1 MTEKMKNILIGLF
14 VVTAV
19 TLVIGMILFL
29 NPQVGDGKKTLEVRF
44 ANISGIM
51 PGTRVTFAGKPVGE
65 LTSIQE
71 IQEARELAVDD
82 SGRVYP
88 YLLTLK
94 IDSSVHVF
102 TCDEIST
109 KTAGLMGEKAIAIL
123 PKLAQKGQ
131 TATIIT
137 DQILTAN
144 SIDPLE
150 HTFSQI
156 SKVSQKM
163 EGTLGHLDTWFVDN
177 QQNLSESILSFNQC
191 MGSGNEVLSSVNNS
205 ELVPSLTQAT
215 YNLNDNLEFIKAE
228 LVDNQ
233 PLYKISHLAE
243 TLTESANAFNTD
255 GALAMQN
262 INQIT
267 RDLSRGT
274 GTIGKLI
281 TGDDMYLRISSLMSK
296 AEVMMNDVNHY
307 GLLFQY
313 DKGWQRIRT
322 KKANLLKSLDT
333 PRDFRGYFEGEV
345 DSITTSLGRLT
356 ELLEIAGKERSQLAD
371 NEQFKRQFCA
381 LLRSAESLSN
391 SLKLYNE
398 GLLTDNED

>member
-29 NPQVGDGKKTLEVRF
+29 NPQVGDGKQTIEVRF

-65 LTSIQE
+65 LTTIQE
-71 IQEARELAVDD
+71 IQDAREIAVDD

-94 IDSSVHVF
+94 IDSHVQVF
-102 TCDEIST
+102 TSDEIST

-123 PKLAQKGQ
+123 PKLAPKGK
-131 TATIIT
+131 TATILT

-150 HTFSQI
+150 HTFSQL

-163 EGTLGHLDTWFVDN
+163 EGTLGLFDTWFVDN
-177 QQNLSESILSFNQC
+177 QKNLSESILSFNQC
-191 MGSGNEVLSSVNNS
+191 MGSGNAVLSSVNNS
-205 ELVPSLTQAT
+205 ALVPSLTQAT
-215 YNLNDNLEFIKAE
+215 DNLNENLAFIKSE
-228 LVDNQ
+228 LVQNQ
-233 PLYKISHLAE
+233 PLYKISHLAD
-243 TLTESANAFNTD
+243 TLTETANAFNTE
-255 GALAMQN
+255 AAPAMKN
-262 INQIT
+262 ITQIT

-281 TGDDMYLRISSLMSK
+281 TGDDMYLRLSSLLSK
-296 AEVMMNDVNHY
+296 GEVMMNDVNHY

-313 DKGWQRIRT
+313 DKGWQRSRT
-322 KKANLLKSLDT
+322 KRANFLRSLET
-333 PRDFRGYFEGEV
+333 PQDFQGYFEGEV
-345 DSITTSLGRLT
+345 DRITTSLGRLT
-356 ELLEIAGKERSQLAD
+356 KLLDVAGIGKGHGTNS
-371 NEQFKRQFCA
+371 EQFKKLFCS
-381 LLRSAESLSN
+381 LLRSSESLSN
-391 SLKLYNE
+391 SLKLFNE
-398 GLLTDNED
+398 GLFNENEE